1 MSELQPYQQ
10 RVVDERAELA
20 QKLAQKLGAL
30 DGFIE
35 RAPYFNELPAAE
47 RERMRLQRAAML
59 LYASILTQR
68 IAAF

>member
-1 MSELQPYQQ
+1 MIDLQPYQQ
-10 RVVDERAELA
+10 RVVDERAE
-20 QKLAQKLGAL
+20 LAQKLGAL